1 MLDLLAPIC
10 GGLAVFFAIYTLVTP
25 AAYSRVHERL
35 DRLGRPQ
42 ALTERDEQLARP
54 LLERTGLSGGR
65 WLRSAAGK
73 LLPGAVAADIEA
85 RLRRAGEPTSLHGF
99 VLMQMTALGIAAVIV
114 VGGLS
119 FGFTGIFAAV
129 IIGVAGAITTVPFLW
144 LDSAAGNRRKAIQK
158 ALPDAADLI
167 VTMVEAGMSIDGAL
181 AKVSTQTNSPLADEL
196 RFTTRE
202 ITLGRGRQDA
212 LMALVSR
219 VAVPELRS
227 FVQAIVHA
235 QNSGVPLGQV
245 LRTQASEIRLKKRQR
260 AEEAARKAPVKV
272 LLVLIFFIMPA
283 LLLTLLGP
291 AVIRAGN
298 LS

>member
-1 MLDLLAPIC
+1 MLALLAPLF
-10 GGLAVFFAIYTLVTP
+10 GGLAAFFAVYTLVTP
-25 AAYSRVHERL
+25 ASRSRVNARL
-35 DRLGRPQ
+35 DRLGRAD
-42 ALTERDEQLARP
+42 ALTEREEKLARP
-54 LLERTGLSGGR
+54 LLERAGLPSAN
-65 WLRSAAGK
+65 WLRSAARH
-73 LLPGAVAADIEA
+73 LLPGAVAADIET

-99 VLMQMTALGIAAVIV
+99 VLMQMTALGIAAIVV

-119 FGFTGIFAAV
+119 LGFTGIFAAA
-129 IIGVAGAITTVPFLW
+129 IIGVAGALTTIPFLW

-245 LRTQASEIRLKKRQR
+245 LRTQANEIRLKKRQR

>member
-10 GGLAVFFAIYTLVTP
+10 GGLAAFFAIYTLVTP

-99 VLMQMTALGIAAVIV
+99 VLMQMTALGIAA
-114 VGGLS
+114 
-119 FGFTGIFAAV
+119 

-272 LLVLIFFIMPA
+272 LVVLIFFIMPA